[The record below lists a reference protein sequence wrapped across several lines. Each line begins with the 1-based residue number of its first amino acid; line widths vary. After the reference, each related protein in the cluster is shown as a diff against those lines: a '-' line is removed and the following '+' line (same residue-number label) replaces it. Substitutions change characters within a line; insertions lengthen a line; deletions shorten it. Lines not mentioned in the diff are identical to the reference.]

1 VSARGPGLFQESAP
15 GRAAAPRTLE
25 EFEAILVALSSGG
38 RRRRVRAAAADAGA
52 ETVARDDGAA
62 AAGLGAG
69 AAGLGAGAAGL
80 GADAPNDEWFDS
92 PDGRRRRPSELV
104 HVEKLPARPAV
115 YGDLESPLPEALRR
129 VLEEQGIERLYSHQ
143 AEAIDLARAG
153 HHVVIATGTASGKSL
168 AYHLPI
174 LERLLLEPP
183 AVALYLFP
191 TKALAQDQLRGL
203 ARIAEMSPAVG
214 LALHAGTYD
223 GDTPGERRRK
233 FRDQANA
240 ILTNPDMLHQ
250 GILPYHSRWGRVFT
264 NLRYVVVDEVH
275 TYRGIFGSHVAN
287 VLRRLRRVARH
298 YGSDPRFLLCSAT
311 IRNPGQLAELL
322 VGDEVRVV
330 HQDGAPRG
338 PKLFAFWNPRHGE
351 TEGHSPPTVTPGRTS
366 TSVEAERILVALMR
380 RGVQTIAFTRSRVA
394 AELIYR
400 YTRERLERD
409 PDRLAERLSPYRGG
423 YLPEERRA
431 IERRLFEGELR
442 GVISTNALEL
452 GIDVGSLDA
461 SILVGFPNTIAS
473 TWQQAGRA
481 GRSNDPALAVVVA
494 YDDPI
499 DQYLMRHP
507 EYFFRQT
514 PESAVLDP
522 ANPYVLASQLS
533 CAAYEL
539 PLTPEDEEIFG
550 TRAPAI
556 TSLLEEDGALK
567 QLDGLRYW
575 SSADYPAG
583 KVNLRTIG
591 DDTFTILDVKNQNA
605 VIATV
610 DSISAPELVYP
621 EAIYLHE
628 GDTWFVRELD
638 LKQKLA
644 YVERRDVDYYTQ
656 PVLDTRLKLLETRE
670 IRRWGEIEIGLGTAD
685 LSWAT
690 VAMKK
695 IRFRS
700 LDAIGYHPL
709 DLPRQ
714 SLETVTFWIR
724 PEEGVR
730 AAVRVQ
736 GLNPMEG
743 LSGLRNLLITLLPL
757 HVMCDRPDLG
767 GILNSSNLGE
777 QAIFL
782 YDRYP
787 GGLGYSERG
796 YALVEDLLSAA
807 LRMVED
813 CPCEMGCPSCVGLPV
828 LRPAQQQDYDL
839 HGGWPIPNKAATDA
853 LLRRVLGR

>member
-1 VSARGPGLFQESAP
+1 MTSRGPGLFQEPAP
-15 GRAAAPRTLE
+15 GRTAAPRTLE
-25 EFEAILVALSSGG
+25 EFEAILISLTSGG
-38 RRRRVRAAAADAGA
+38 RRGRRAAR
-52 ETVARDDGAA
+52 ER
-62 AAGLGAG
+62 
-69 AAGLGAGAAGL
+69 
-80 GADAPNDEWFDS
+80 APDDEWLDGE
-92 PDGRRRRPSELV
+92 DGRRRRTSELV
-104 HVEKLPARPAV
+104 HVERLPARPAV
-115 YGDLESPLPEALRR
+115 FGDLESPLPEALHR
-129 VLEEQGIERLYSHQ
+129 VLEELGIERLYSHQ
-143 AEAIDLARAG
+143 AEAIELARAG
-153 HHVVIATGTASGKSL
+153 HHVVVATGTASGKSL

-174 LERLLLEPP
+174 LERLLLEPS

-203 ARIAEMSPAVG
+203 ARIGEMSPAVG
-214 LALHAGTYD
+214 RALHAGTYD

-233 FRDQANA
+233 FREQANA

-298 YGSDPRFLLCSAT
+298 YGSDPRFLLSSAT

-330 HQDGAPRG
+330 DRDGAPRG

-351 TEGHSPPTVTPGRTS
+351 TQGLGSDDPPSPPTVTPGRAS

-380 RGVQTIAFTRSRVA
+380 RGVQTITFTRSRVA

-539 PLTPEDEEIFG
+539 PLTPDDEEVFG
-550 TRAPAI
+550 VRAPAI
-556 TSLLEEDGALK
+556 AALLEEDGALK

-656 PVLDTRLKLLETRE
+656 PVLDTRLRLLETRE
-670 IRRWGEIEIGLGTAD
+670 TRRWGDLEIGLGTAD

-714 SLETVTFWIR
+714 NLETVTFWLR
-724 PEEGVR
+724 PEESVR

-796 YALVEDLLSAA
+796 YALVEDLLRAA
-807 LRMVED
+807 LRMVEE

-839 HGGWPIPNKAATDA
+839 HGGWPIPNKAATEG
-853 LLRRVLGR
+853 LLRRVLGQ

>member
-1 VSARGPGLFQESAP
+1 MTPRVPGLFQESARA
-15 GRAAAPRTLE
+15 RAAAPRTLE
-25 EFEAILVALSSGG
+25 EFEAVLVSLTSAARSGS
-38 RRRRVRAAAADAGA
+38 RRRRSGG
-52 ETVARDDGAA
+52 E
-62 AAGLGAG
+62 
-69 AAGLGAGAAGL
+69 
-80 GADAPNDEWFDS
+80 DAPNDEWLDG

-104 HVEKLPARPAV
+104 HLERLPARPAV
-115 YGDLESPLPEALRR
+115 HGDLESPLPDALRR
-129 VLEEQGIERLYSHQ
+129 VLEEQGIERLYAHQ
-143 AEAIDLARAG
+143 AEAIGLARAG

-174 LERLLLEPP
+174 LERLLLEPA

-203 ARIAEMSPAVG
+203 ARIAEASPSLG
-214 LALHAGTYD
+214 EALHAGTYD

-233 FRDQANA
+233 FREQANA

-250 GILPYHSRWGRVFT
+250 GILPYHSRWARVFT

-298 YGSDPRFLLCSAT
+298 YGSDPRFLLSSAT
-311 IRNPGQLAELL
+311 IRNPGELAELL

-330 HQDGAPRG
+330 DRDGAPRG

-351 TEGHSPPTVTPGRTS
+351 APPAGAGPPGSSDPPGPASVMPGRAS

-409 PDRLAERLSPYRGG
+409 PDRLAERLSPYRVG

-431 IERRLFEGELR
+431 IERRLFDGELR

-522 ANPYVLASQLS
+522 ENPYVLASQLS

-539 PLTPEDEEIFG
+539 PLSPEDEAIFG
-550 TRAPAI
+550 RRAPAI
-556 TSLLEEDGALK
+556 ASLLEEDGALK

-591 DDTFTILDVKNQNA
+591 DDTFTILDVQNQNA

-638 LKQKLA
+638 WKQKLA

-656 PVLDTRLKLLETRE
+656 PVLDTHLKLLETRE
-670 IRRWGEIEIGLGTAD
+670 TRRWGDLEIGLGTAD

-714 SLETVTFWIR
+714 NLETVTFWIR
-724 PEEGVR
+724 PEESVR
-730 AAVRVQ
+730 AALRVK

-767 GILNSSNLGE
+767 GVLNSSNLGE

-796 YALVEDLLSAA
+796 YALVEDLLRAA

-839 HGGWPIPNKAATDA
+839 HGGWPIPNKAATEA
-853 LLRRVLGR
+853 LLRRILGV

>member
-1 VSARGPGLFQESAP
+1 VSVRPGLFDP
-15 GRAAAPRTLE
+15 PPRARSIASIAG
-25 EFEAILVALSSGG
+25 FEALLRSLESTGG
-38 RRRRVRAAAADAGA
+38 RRVK
-52 ETVARDDGAA
+52 
-62 AAGLGAG
+62 
-69 AAGLGAGAAGL
+69 
-80 GADAPNDEWFDS
+80 
-92 PDGRRRRPSELV
+92 ELV
-104 HVEKLPARPAV
+104 HVERLPERKARWGNLETPLPA
-115 YGDLESPLPEALRR
+115 ALGEGLRA
-129 VLEEQGIERLYSHQ
+129 QGIERLYAHQ
-143 AEAIDLARAG
+143 ARAADLARSG
-153 HHVVIATGTASGKSL
+153 SHVVIATGTASGKSL

-174 LERLLLEPP
+174 LERLLLEPE

-203 ARIAEMSPAVG
+203 TRFAEASPALRQRLV
-214 LALHAGTYD
+214 AGTYD
-223 GDTPGERRRK
+223 GDTPGQTRRR
-233 FRDQANA
+233 FREQANA

-250 GILPYHSRWGRVFT
+250 GILPYHSRWSRVFS

-287 VLRRLRRVARH
+287 VLRRLRRITRH
-298 YGSDPRFLLCSAT
+298 YGSDPRFVLSSAT
-311 IRNPGQLAELL
+311 IRNPGELAELL
-322 VGDEVRVV
+322 VGERVEVVDE
-330 HQDGAPRG
+330 DGAPRG
-338 PKLFAFWNPRHGE
+338 PRIFAFWNPGQPR
-351 TEGHSPPTVTPGRTS
+351 TEPGTRPS
-366 TSVEAERILVALMR
+366 ASAEAERILVALMR
-380 RGVQTIAFTRSRVA
+380 RGVQSIAFTRSRVA

-400 YTRERLERD
+400 YAREALERD
-409 PDRLAERLSPYRGG
+409 RDGLAERLSPYRGG

-431 IERRLFEGELR
+431 IERRLFEGDLR

-461 SILVGFPNTIAS
+461 AILVGFPNTIAS

-481 GRSNDPALAVVVA
+481 GRQREPALAVVVA

-507 EYFFRQT
+507 EYFFRQS
-514 PESAVLDP
+514 PENAVLDP
-522 ANPYVLASQLS
+522 ENAYVLASQLS

-539 PLTPEDEEIFG
+539 PLTRDDEALFG
-550 TRAPAI
+550 PRAPRIAE
-556 TSLLEEDGALK
+556 LLEEEGSMKSIDGT
-567 QLDGLRYW
+567 RYW
-575 SSADYPAG
+575 SSSDYPAG
-583 KVNLRTIG
+583 KVSLRTIS
-591 DDTFTILDVKNQNA
+591 DDTYTILDTSRNNA
-605 VIATV
+605 VLATV

-628 GDTWFVRELD
+628 GDTYFVRELD
-638 LKQKLA
+638 LRLKTA
-644 YVERRDVDYYTQ
+644 YVERREVDYYTQ
-656 PVLDTRLKLLETRE
+656 PVLDTRLERLDTRE
-670 IRRWGEIEIGLGTAD
+670 TKRWGETEIGLGSAD

-714 SLETVTFWIR
+714 NLETMTVWLR

-730 AAVRVQ
+730 AAVRFA
-736 GLNPMEG
+736 GLNPHEG

-767 GILNSSNLGE
+767 GIVNSSNLGE
-777 QAIFL
+777 PAIFL

-787 GGLGYSERG
+787 GGLGYAERG
-796 YALVEDLLSAA
+796 YAIFPELMQAA

-813 CPCEMGCPSCVGLPV
+813 CACEAGCPSCVGLPV

-839 HGGWPIPNKAATDA
+839 HGGWPIPSKAGTET
-853 LLRRVLGR
+853 LLRRILGA

>member
-1 VSARGPGLFQESAP
+1 MSLRPGLFDPPA
-15 GRAAAPRTLE
+15 RASSIASVA
-25 EFEAILVALSSGG
+25 EFEALLRSLESPG
-38 RRRRVRAAAADAGA
+38 RGI
-52 ETVARDDGAA
+52 G
-62 AAGLGAG
+62 
-69 AAGLGAGAAGL
+69 
-80 GADAPNDEWFDS
+80 N
-92 PDGRRRRPSELV
+92 ELV
-104 HVEKLPARPAV
+104 HVERLPEREARW
-115 YGDLESPLPEALRR
+115 GDLERPLPAALGEALAA
-129 VLEEQGIERLYSHQ
+129 QAIERLYAHQ
-143 AEAIDLARAG
+143 ARAVDLARSG
-153 HHVVIATGTASGKSL
+153 SHVVIATGTASGKSL

-174 LERLLLEPP
+174 LERLQLEPD

-203 ARIAEMSPAVG
+203 TRFAEASPALRQRLV
-214 LALHAGTYD
+214 AGTYD
-223 GDTPGERRRK
+223 GDTPGQTRRR
-233 FRDQANA
+233 FREQANA

-250 GILPYHSRWGRVFT
+250 GILPYHSRWSRVFS

-287 VLRRLRRVARH
+287 VLRRLRRITRH
-298 YGSDPRFLLCSAT
+298 YGSDPRFLLSSAT
-311 IRNPGQLAELL
+311 IRNPGELAELL
-322 VGDEVRVV
+322 VGERVEVVDD
-330 HQDGAPRG
+330 DGAPRG
-338 PKLFAFWNPRHGE
+338 PRLFAFWNPARPR
-351 TEGHSPPTVTPGRTS
+351 TEGGARPSAS
-366 TSVEAERILVALMR
+366 AEAERILVTLMR
-380 RGVQTIAFTRSRVA
+380 RGVQSIAFTRSRVA

-400 YTRERLERD
+400 YAREALERD
-409 PDRLAERLSPYRGG
+409 RDGLAERLSPYRGG

-461 SILVGFPNTIAS
+461 AILVGFPNTIAS

-481 GRSNDPALAVVVA
+481 GRQRDPALAVVVA

-507 EYFFRQT
+507 EYFFRQS

-522 ANPYVLASQLS
+522 ENAYVLASQLA

-539 PLTPEDEEIFG
+539 PLTREDEALFG
-550 TRAPAI
+550 PRAPRIAE
-556 TSLLEEDGALK
+556 LLEEEGSMK
-567 QLDGLRYW
+567 SLDGIRYW
-575 SSADYPAG
+575 SSSDYPSG
-583 KVNLRTIG
+583 KVSLRTIS
-591 DDTFTILDVKNQNA
+591 DDTYTILDTNRQNA
-605 VIATV
+605 VLATV

-628 GDTWFVRELD
+628 GDTYFVRELD
-638 LKQKLA
+638 LTLKTA
-644 YVERRDVDYYTQ
+644 YVERREVDYYTQ
-656 PVLDTRLKLLETRE
+656 PVLDTRLKLLDTRE
-670 IRRWGEIEIGLGTAD
+670 TKRWGETEIGLGSAD
-685 LSWAT
+685 VSWAT

-714 SLETVTFWIR
+714 NLETMAVWLR

-730 AAVRVQ
+730 AAVRFA
-736 GLNPMEG
+736 GLNPHEA

-767 GILNSSNLGE
+767 GIVNSSNLGDP
-777 QAIFL
+777 AIFL

-787 GGLGYSERG
+787 GGLGYAERG
-796 YALVEDLLSAA
+796 YGLFPELMRAA
-807 LRMVED
+807 LRMVEE
-813 CPCEMGCPSCVGLPV
+813 CPCEAGCPSCVGLPV

-839 HGGWPIPNKAATDA
+839 HGGWPIPSKAGTET
-853 LLRRVLGR
+853 LLRRILGA

>member
-1 VSARGPGLFQESAP
+1 MTARGPGLFAETSR
-15 GRAAAPRTLE
+15 RAAAPRTLA
-25 EFEAILVALSSGG
+25 EFEALLVSLTSG
-38 RRRRVRAAAADAGA
+38 
-52 ETVARDDGAA
+52 AREWSDG
-62 AAGLGAG
+62 
-69 AAGLGAGAAGL
+69 
-80 GADAPNDEWFDS
+80 
-92 PDGRRRRPSELV
+92 PDGRRRRPTELV
-104 HVEKLPARPAV
+104 HLERLPSRPAV
-115 YGDLESPLPEALRR
+115 YGDLASPLPAALHR
-129 VLEEQGIERLYSHQ
+129 VLEEQGIDRLYAHQ

-174 LERLLLEPP
+174 LERLLLEPS

-203 ARIAEMSPAVG
+203 ARIAESSPELG
-214 LALHAGTYD
+214 QTLHAGTYD

-233 FRDQANA
+233 FREQANA

-250 GILPYHSRWGRVFT
+250 GILPYHSRWSRVFT

-298 YGSDPRFLLCSAT
+298 YGSDPRFLLSSAT
-311 IRNPGQLAELL
+311 IRNPGELAELL

-330 HQDGAPRG
+330 DQDGAPRG

-351 TEGHSPPTVTPGRTS
+351 SLEAPTATPGRTS

-522 ANPYVLASQLS
+522 ENPYVLASQLS

-539 PLTPEDEEIFG
+539 PLSREDESIFG
-550 TRAPAI
+550 SRAPAI
-556 TSLLEEDGALK
+556 AALLEEDGAFK
-567 QLDGLRYW
+567 QLDGIRYW

-591 DDTFTILDVKNQNA
+591 DDTFTILDVKNQNS

-656 PVLDTRLKLLETRE
+656 PVLDTHLKLLETRE
-670 IRRWGEIEIGLGTAD
+670 TRRWGDLEIGLGSAD

-714 SLETVTFWIR
+714 NLETVTFWLR
-724 PEEGVR
+724 PEEAVR
-730 AAVRVQ
+730 AAVLVQ
-736 GLNPMEG
+736 GLSPMEG

-777 QAIFL
+777 QAIFI

-796 YALVEDLLSAA
+796 YTLVEDLLRGA
-807 LRMVED
+807 LRMVEE

-839 HGGWPIPNKAATDA
+839 HGGWPIPNKAATEA
-853 LLRRVLGR
+853 LLRRVLGA